1 MRNDELNT
9 EQQLAVDYKTGPLL
23 VLAGAGSGKTKVLVH
38 RVASIIENQGISARK
53 IALLTFTNKAAEET
67 RKRIAKL
74 IGDGDTNLG
83 FVGTFHSFCVKLL
96 REHGEAIG
104 IPRNFVIFDSE
115 DSESLMKDVIKEMKL
130 DTSEVNPKM
139 FLSIIGKAKND
150 LATPSSLLED
160 KNSYFYKNL
169 VTAWNKYQEKLKK
182 NKALDFDD
190 LLVKSVEL
198 LRMDSLREEVNQ
210 RLQWILVD
218 EYQDTN
224 KAQFE
229 LTKYLAGE
237 LKNLTVVGDSSQA
250 IYSFRGAD
258 FRNLLLLEEQYPDI
272 HKINLPRNY
281 RSTQKI
287 LDGAYSVVHNNTSHP
302 TIRLLANNDEGEKIR
317 LIENEDEKQEA
328 RRVVSEA
335 NTQSVFSEVAIL
347 YRVNSLSRA
356 LEEELVKR
364 NIAYRLVGGTRFYG
378 RAEVKD
384 LICYLR
390 LMVNRDEEVSKKRAE
405 KIGKRRLVKFFE
417 WLDSKGPHA
426 VEANAGETLN
436 EIMNTVDFL
445 ARYDERDPDDA
456 SRIENINELLA
467 VASQYEN
474 VEVFLESAAL
484 AESEARKT
492 QSGAKITL
500 MTIHAA
506 KGLEFD
512 AVYIIGLEEGLFP
525 HSRSIALGS
534 KEEIEEERRLMYVAM
549 TRAKTKLTLSLARS
563 RLVFGGRMRSIP
575 SRFLSEIS
583 ADLLDKKDTEE
594 TKIFPQKIENISKER
609 RIVADWEVELATKDD
624 FADVDS
630 W

>member
-1 MRNDELNT
+1 MINDELNS
-9 EQQLAVDYKTGPLL
+9 EQQQAVEYKTGPLL
-23 VLAGAGSGKTKVLVH
+23 VMAGAGSGKTKVLVH
-38 RVASIIENQGISARK
+38 RVASIIENQNVSARK
-53 IALLTFTNKAAEET
+53 IALLTFTNKAAEEM

-130 DTSEVNPKM
+130 DTSEINPKM

-160 KNSYFYKNL
+160 KNNYFYKNL
-169 VTAWNKYQEKLKK
+169 VIAWNKYQEKLKK
-182 NKALDFDD
+182 NRALDFDD

-198 LRMDSLREEVNQ
+198 LRIDSLREEVNR
-210 RLQWILVD
+210 RLEWILVD

-229 LTKYLAGE
+229 LTKHLAGD

-258 FRNLLLLEEQYPDI
+258 FRNLLLLEDEYPDI

-302 TIRLLANNDEGEKIR
+302 TIRLLANNEDGERIR
-317 LIENEDEKQEA
+317 LIQSEDEKQEA

-335 NTQSVFSEVAIL
+335 NIQSTFSEVAIL

-390 LMVNRDEEVSKKRAE
+390 LVVNRDEEVSKKRAE

-417 WLDSKGPHA
+417 WLDSKGPQA
-426 VEANAGETLN
+426 VEINAGETLN
-436 EIMNTVDFL
+436 EVMNTVDFL

-474 VEVFLESAAL
+474 VEAFLESAAL

-506 KGLEFD
+506 KGLEFES
-512 AVYIIGLEEGLFP
+512 VYIIGLEEGLFP

-549 TRAKTKLTLSLARS
+549 TRAKTKLTLSLAKS
-563 RLVFGGRMRSIP
+563 RLVFGGRIRSIP

-594 TKIFPQKIENISKER
+594 TRTFPQKTESISKER
-609 RIVADWEVELATKDD
+609 RIVADWEMDLATKDD